1 MAIWHKRKR
10 KVPLAYAIPTLA
22 LILGLWAADHK
33 LAVYDRTN
41 QETTHSRCSQEEIIN
56 YMDGIIEEQDYN
68 PRFVP
73 PPRRPG

>member
-1 MAIWHKRKR
+1 MIWHKRKR